1 MTKIFKSNPEYV
13 KFIEGFQNPSID
25 MPIPDWQTIKDTL
38 YQPGLHQVMAGEM
51 TIDAFFSML
60 ETQGN
65 KLLRAE
71 K

>member
-1 MTKIFKSNPEYV
+1 
-13 KFIEGFQNPSID
+13 